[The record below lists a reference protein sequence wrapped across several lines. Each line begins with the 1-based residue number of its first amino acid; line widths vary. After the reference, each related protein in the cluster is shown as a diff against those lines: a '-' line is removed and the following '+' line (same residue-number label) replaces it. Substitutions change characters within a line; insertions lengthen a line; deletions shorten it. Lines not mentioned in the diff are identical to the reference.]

1 MRIDLFAHFT
11 TQEFRQAYLSIP
23 LGAKGRRLDPIAIRT
38 FVQAQRTTDSDVL
51 WDIEQRLRVL
61 DRYGI
66 DLQVITQPPSHY
78 WKSMYHD
85 TAAVDAN
92 AFACGFNVFGADHV
106 VFATDY
112 PYGRNKGEYFLE
124 SRRRFVDQAQIDA
137 EARQKIYEE
146 NAKALLHLG

>member
-38 FVQAQRTTDSDVL
+38 FVQAEWTTDIDVL
-51 WDIEQRLRVL
+51 WDMEQRLKV
-61 DRYGI
+61 
-66 DLQVITQPPSHY
+66 S
-78 WKSMYHD
+78 
-85 TAAVDAN
+85 
-92 AFACGFNVFGADHV
+92 DHV

-124 SRRRFVDQAQIDA
+124 SRQRFVDEAKIDD
-137 EARQKIYEE
+137 EARQKIYAD
-146 NAKALLHLG
+146 NAKKLLHLA